1 MRLCVIRGKPSCS
14 NGSYISHPL
23 KVFFFFFYQNGTEKP
38 NVIRW
43 EYFGIFFIFVIFYDK
58 TACSIFT
65 FAWFIAISF
74 SFLCSSFFFFQTVF
88 LEAVEFFWIFSLFS
102 ETWLRVGLKV
112 CLLTYSCWYTLAW
125 TSKL

>member
-23 KVFFFFFYQNGTEKP
+23 KGFFFFFYQNGTEKP

-58 TACSIFT
+58 TACLIFT

-74 SFLCSSFFFFQTVF
+74 SFLCTSFFFFSNCLFRSSRIF
-88 LEAVEFFWIFSLFS
+88 LIFSLFS